1 MRAGT
6 GAKGMAKVEEVVTVA
21 LTDEQRSSI
30 EKATGVSLREI
41 SVLKYSG
48 EGARELNSALLQA
61 FSVVA
66 CW

>member
-6 GAKGMAKVEEVVTVA
+6 GGKANAEEIMTVA
-21 LTDEQRSSI
+21 LTDEQRSAI

-48 EGARELNSALLQA
+48 QRARELSPALLNA
-61 FSVVA
+61 VSVVC